1 MPQLTGRVVWTGS
14 SSMDIQIDLEQ
25 AGERQLTA
33 LFTFVARD
41 VLSNKAHPITPL
53 APRTKADQE
62 RFCERQRESQ
72 RRRAARAAA
81 AGGGSGGVGAGT
93 QLHRAMHLREL
104 RRWGCERHM

>member
-81 AGGGSGGVGAGT
+81 AGGAGT

-104 RRWGCERHM
+104 RRGGCEGQM